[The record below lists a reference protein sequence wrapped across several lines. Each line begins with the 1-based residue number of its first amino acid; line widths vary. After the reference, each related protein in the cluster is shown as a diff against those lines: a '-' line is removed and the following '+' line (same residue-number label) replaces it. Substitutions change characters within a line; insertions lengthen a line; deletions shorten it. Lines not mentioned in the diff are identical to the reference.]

1 MPNKS
6 RTVTCVNNPLYH
18 ISQQNQKAKNVFEN
32 INIVLETQPSLKTHN
47 LDLYGKILQNIA
59 KL

>member
-18 ISQQNQKAKNVFEN
+18 VSQQNQKAKNVFEN

-47 LDLYGKILQNIA
+47 LDLYCKILQN
-59 KL
+59 L